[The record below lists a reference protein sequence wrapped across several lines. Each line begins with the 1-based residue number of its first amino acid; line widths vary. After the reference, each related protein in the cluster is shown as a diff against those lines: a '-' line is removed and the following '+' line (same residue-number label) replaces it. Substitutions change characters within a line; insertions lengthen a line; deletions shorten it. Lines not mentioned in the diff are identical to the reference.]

1 MAARDAP
8 GIPLPVVPPVSPA
21 SGDTPETRFR
31 NSSRRPPSGLRRVSP
46 APTRTVRPGAG
57 VAIAGRG
64 SEASSASASFSR
76 AEATRARSRHPAV
89 EHLFREVQRRVRHA
103 ATEAARAEA
112 APLAGEG
119 DQALVAAGEAGQSQK
134 AVFED
139 AAAQVL
145 VDFLRRELRQAPC
158 FFGSLTE
165 GRPVLLHDLVKSRVL
180 RASTLGAPRPGGP
193 AGGRGGG
200 VRHS

>member
-145 VDFLRRELRQAPC
+145 VDFIPQRVGTNPRGFRPT
-158 FFGSLTE
+158 SLDSSSGLLASRSNE
-165 GRPVLLHDLVKSRVL
+165 GPEARC
-180 RASTLGAPRPGGP
+180 AIPGGCLGSRARTAD
-193 AGGRGGG
+193 AG
-200 VRHS
+200 